1 MRWIDRLRPA
11 CVLAAGLLVLAGCGK
26 GDTVEAGNESVQSV
40 AAKVAK
46 SDVRPAPGRWE
57 SQFRIVA
64 VDMPGMPPEMQG
76 MMKEQLGKAQT
87 SVSCLTREEAERAEK
102 EFFKPPE
109 TAGDECTYN
118 TFRMGGGS
126 IEADMTC
133 KDKDNTQN
141 MRMTGTYGSDAY
153 AMKVVADGSM
163 GPQKV
168 SMTMEID
175 AKRVGECDG
184 SETG

>member
-1 MRWIDRLRPA
+1 MKIDCRHLA
-11 CVLAAGLLVLAGCGK
+11 ICLLAAGSLGLAGCG
-26 GDTVEAGNESVQSV
+26 GSDTVEAENESVEAV

-46 SDVRPAPGRWE
+46 SDVKPAAGRWE
-57 SQFRIVA
+57 SQFKIVA
-64 VDMPGMPPEMQG
+64 MDMPGMPAEMQG
-76 MMKEQLGKAQT
+76 MMKEQLGKVQT
-87 SVSCLTREEAERAEK
+87 SVSCLTKEEAEKAEK

-109 TAGDECTYN
+109 AQGDECKYN
-118 TFRMGGGS
+118 KFRMGGGS

-133 KDKDNTQN
+133 KDRDNTQN
-141 MRMTGTYGSDAY
+141 MKMTGTYGSDAY

-175 AKRVGECDG
+175 AKRVGDCDG
-184 SETG
+184 SEKG